1 MSFKKFL
8 ISGLFLKNLIA
19 AIAIFLL
26 IIFITMWSLKIYTRH
41 GQAYAL
47 PDLTGLD
54 AIELQQAAK
63 DYKFRYQVIDSVYVK
78 DVKAGSVI
86 DQIPVPGFKVKEDR
100 MVFITINSNSP
111 EQVFLPKLRD
121 VSFRQAKVL
130 IENSGMLVGEIVHKP
145 SEYVDLV
152 LDVFVDSVLVYEGE
166 KFPRSTEI
174 GLVVG
179 RSSQSEK
186 TPTPAVIGLNL
197 DDAKSII
204 SSAMLNVGVIIY
216 DETIV
221 TGKDTTNAIIYKQGP
236 DPNSNKKIDLGT
248 SIDIW
253 LTIDKL
259 KVMDSQ
265 N

>member
-1 MSFKKFL
+1 
-8 ISGLFLKNLIA
+8 
-19 AIAIFLL
+19 
-26 IIFITMWSLKIYTRH
+26 
-41 GQAYAL
+41 
-47 PDLTGLD
+47 
-54 AIELQQAAK
+54 
-63 DYKFRYQVIDSVYVK
+63 
-78 DVKAGSVI
+78 
-86 DQIPVPGFKVKEDR
+86 

-111 EQVFLPKLRD
+111 EQVLAYQNFVMFLLGKPT
-121 VSFRQAKVL
+121 VL
-130 IENSGMLVGEIVHKP
+130 IENSGIIVGEIVHKP

-152 LDVFVDSVLVYEGE
+152 LDVFVDSVLVYEGD

-186 TPTPAVIGLNL
+186 TLTPAVIGLNL

-204 SSAMLNVGVIIY
+204 SSAMLNIGVVIY